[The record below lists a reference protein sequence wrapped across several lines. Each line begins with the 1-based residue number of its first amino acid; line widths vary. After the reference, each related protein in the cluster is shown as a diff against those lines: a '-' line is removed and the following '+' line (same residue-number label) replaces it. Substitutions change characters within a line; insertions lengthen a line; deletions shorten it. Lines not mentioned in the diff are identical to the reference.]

1 MERWL
6 GGAVGQKARQAGY
19 QCGCVC
25 GGWKW
30 EEARQGQ
37 VMQQGEEWRPGWG
50 QWWTW
55 EEAEQGKGLQ
65 LERK

>member
-25 GGWKW
+25 GGWRW

-37 VMQQGEEWRPGWG
+37 VMQQGKGRQLEREWELGWG
-50 QWWTW
+50 QWWEW
-55 EEAEQGKGLQ
+55 
-65 LERK
+65 

>member
-6 GGAVGQKARQAGY
+6 GGAVGQRARQAGY

-25 GGWKW
+25 GGWRW

-37 VMQQGEEWRPGWG
+37 VMQQG
-50 QWWTW
+50 
-55 EEAEQGKGLQ
+55 KGLQ
-65 LERK
+65 LEREWELGWGQWWEW